1 MSAPILKSSG
11 ECVAIIMAGG
21 SGTRFWPQSR
31 SSFPKQ
37 FLKLRGDDLS
47 LLQGTFERVKPLVG
61 EHGAAVVTLEA
72 QANTVSEQL
81 PNCALIAEPEAKNT
95 AACLGL
101 AAVQVL
107 ATIGDV
113 PMICVPSDHIVKDE
127 AALREAYKLGVK
139 IAGEKEAI
147 VTVGISATRAETG
160 YGYIK
165 RGTSVDKELSAKEAS
180 GLNLCEVESFVE
192 KPDADRAAEFV
203 KSGQYYWNAGM
214 FVFRPSTFLA
224 LAKEYM
230 PKLSSGLDTILAHWR
245 DSGEKIG
252 SAPEAL
258 KKLTAELYTQFDSI
272 SFDKGIVEKAKQV
285 FVIGGSDIG
294 WNDVGS
300 WEAWSE
306 LRLSENSNYAEGDSV
321 FVSSKRCTVVSSPGK
336 VVAVVG
342 LEDVVVV
349 DTGDALLVCDR
360 SSSQDVRSVVE
371 ELKKTGRSKF
381 I

>member
-1 MSAPILKSSG
+1 MSTPTLKSSS

-47 LLQGTFERVKPLVG
+47 LLQGTYERVKPLVG

-72 QANTVSEQL
+72 QADMVMEQL

-127 AALREAYKLGVK
+127 LSLQEAYKLGVK
-139 IAGEKEAI
+139 IAAENEAI
-147 VTVGISATRAETG
+147 VTIGISATRAETG

-165 RGTSVDKELSAKEAS
+165 RGRSVAKDSS

-192 KPDADRAAEFV
+192 KPDVERATEFV

-214 FVFRPSTFLA
+214 FVFRPSTLLA
-224 LAKEYM
+224 LAKEHM
-230 PKLSSGLDTILAHWR
+230 PKLFSGLDRILTQWKE
-245 DSGEKIG
+245 SGVKIG
-252 SAPEAL
+252 SAPAAL
-258 KKLTAELYTQFDSI
+258 KKLTAELYKEFDSVSI
-272 SFDKGIVEKAKQV
+272 DKGIVEKAKQV
-285 FVIGGSDIG
+285 FVIGGKDIG

-360 SSSQDVRSVVE
+360 SSSQDVRSVVD